1 MPASSRKSGATAAVS
16 IGPQPAPYRLA
27 PRDAAILA
35 MVLGLAILLMA
46 QSGFKRAVELTPWPD
61 GLEYA
66 AAALNL
72 DSGKGG
78 TLHFGGYSYPSRYT
92 EGYPLILAAAYPILG
107 HDVANL
113 GYATV
118 ALGMLAIIGL
128 YVLTLDLFGRAAAI
142 IASVLLA
149 CSPIFITYST
159 LVLSDVPTLAITILA
174 ALALLRATPAEEAPP
189 AVRAAALVYWTI
201 FGFLAG
207 FAVMIRPTN
216 LAILAGVA
224 AALLAAPPIV
234 LSPRRALALLCAFA
248 IGFAPM
254 PAWQARQNLAQLGSV
269 FESGYAWWVPEVYAT
284 FSRTFNAAYL
294 FGPTMPRNPS
304 GNLPVYLLSLCGLDG
319 LMKAAGAPRFYLYPF
334 SAAAF
339 AVLGMVSAIRSSE
352 NRAVRRIVFLGVF
365 FLGALLVVYI
375 FYIFTEIAFILP
387 GCFIIFAAA
396 GYGAAIANRRLA
408 ALWPKRRR
416 SIGEHSIVAAV
427 AILDLLLAIALA
439 GEVADRIAVP
449 PRQSEIVPA
458 LRALDRSI
466 DPGAEIVSNISLQFL
481 ELYVPGRGRSFA
493 GLHSFDPGGEFTD
506 YHLSRLFVKKSQ
518 GWTGPIPPVLFDRA
532 GMLATTAGSLASQAR
547 SGRPVY
553 LLLWSA
559 GDSDY
564 AQVLKEELDRLN
576 DRFTLDETSRA
587 GPLVLYRLQ
596 AR

>member
-1 MPASSRKSGATAAVS
+1 
-16 IGPQPAPYRLA
+16 
-27 PRDAAILA
+27 
-35 MVLGLAILLMA
+35 MVLGLALILMA
-46 QSGFKRAVELTPWPD
+46 QSGFKRAVELMPWPD

-66 AAALNL
+66 ATALNL
-72 DSGKGG
+72 DSAKGS

-128 YVLTLDLFGRAAAI
+128 YVLTIGLFGRAAAI
-142 IASVLLA
+142 VASVLMA

-174 ALALLRATPAEEAPP
+174 ALALLRATRAEEASP
-189 AVRAAALVYWTI
+189 AVRDATALVYWTI

-207 FAVMIRPTN
+207 FTVMIRPTN

-224 AALLAAPPIV
+224 AALLAAPPIA

-254 PAWQARQNLAQLGSV
+254 PAWQARENLALLGSMLA
-269 FESGYAWWVPEVYAT
+269 SGYAWWVPEVYAS
-284 FSRTFNAAYL
+284 FSRTFNAAYV

-304 GNLPVYLLSLCGLDG
+304 GNLPAYLLSLCGLDG
-319 LMKAAGAPRFYLYPF
+319 LMTGSGMAQFYLYPF

-352 NRAVRRIVFLGVF
+352 NRAVRRIVFFGVF
-365 FLGALLVVYI
+365 FLGALLAVYT
-375 FYIFTEIAFILP
+375 FYVFTEIAFILP

-408 ALWPKRRR
+408 ALWSKRRR
-416 SIGEHSIVAAV
+416 SIGEHSIVVAV

-439 GEVADRIAVP
+439 GEVTDRLAVP
-449 PRQSEIVPA
+449 PRRSEIVPA
-458 LRALDRSI
+458 LRALDRNI
-466 DPGAEIVSNISLQFL
+466 EPGAEIVSNISLQFL

-518 GWTGPIPPVLFDRA
+518 GWTGPIPPVLFDAA
-532 GMLATTAGSLASQAR
+532 GILATTAGTLASQAR

-559 GDSDY
+559 DDPDY

-587 GPLVLYRLQ
+587 GPLILYRL
-596 AR
+596 RPR

>member
-1 MPASSRKSGATAAVS
+1 MPAPSRKSAAAAVS
-16 IGPQPAPYRLA
+16 TAPRLHRLA
-27 PRDAAILA
+27 PRDAVILA

-46 QSGFKRAVELTPWPD
+46 QSGFKRAVELMPWPD

-72 DSGKGG
+72 DSGKGS

-92 EGYPLILAAAYPILG
+92 EGYPLILAAAWPILG

-128 YVLTLDLFGRAAAI
+128 YVLTIDLFGRAAAI
-142 IASVLLA
+142 VASILLA

-174 ALALLRATPAEEAPP
+174 ALALLRATRAEEAPP
-189 AVRAAALVYWTI
+189 AVRDAALAHWTI

-207 FAVMIRPTN
+207 FTVMIRPTN

-224 AALLAAPPIV
+224 AAPLAAPPIA
-234 LSPRRALALLCAFA
+234 LSPRRTLALLCAFA

-254 PAWQARQNLAQLGSV
+254 PAWQAHENLVQFGSMLAN
-269 FESGYAWWVPEVYAT
+269 GYAWWVPEVYAS
-284 FSRTFNAAYL
+284 FSRTFNAAYA

-319 LMKAAGAPRFYLYPF
+319 LMNAAGAPRFYLYPF

-339 AVLGMVSAIRSSE
+339 AALGMVSAIRSSE
-352 NRAVRRIVFLGVF
+352 NRAARRIVFFGVF
-365 FLGALLVVYI
+365 FLGALLAVYA
-375 FYIFTEIAFILP
+375 FYVFTEIAFILP
-387 GCFIIFAAA
+387 GCFILFAAA
-396 GYGAAIANRRLA
+396 GYGAAIANRRLT
-408 ALWPKRRR
+408 ALWSKRRR

-449 PRQSEIVPA
+449 PQRSEIVPA
-458 LRALDRSI
+458 LRMLDRSI
-466 DPGAEIVSNISLQFL
+466 EPGAEIVSNISLQFL
-481 ELYVPGRGRSFA
+481 ELYVPGHGRSFA

-518 GWTGPIPPVLFDRA
+518 GWPGPIPPVLFDA
-532 GMLATTAGSLASQAR
+532 TGIDATTAASLASQAR

-559 GDSDY
+559 GDPDY
-564 AQVLKEELDRLN
+564 AQALKEELDRLN
-576 DRFTLDETSRA
+576 DGFTLEETSRA
-587 GPLVLYRLQ
+587 GPLILYRL
-596 AR
+596 RPR